1 MTIEQQI
8 RKQNDTIG
16 ERAAALEERVAANG
30 LTGRDIAELLE
41 LYALQEDVYESIQ
54 QACFD
59 HTLNLNEEVLVK
71 VDGKV
76 IKFQNIS
83 DTAEWI
89 TNGLD

>member
-8 RKQNDTIG
+8 RKQTDTIG
-16 ERAAALEERVAANG
+16 ERAAALECRVASSG

-41 LYALQEDVYESIQ
+41 LYALQDDVYEEIQ

-59 HTLNLNEEVLVK
+59 HTLNLSEEVYVK
-71 VDGKV
+71 VDGKT

-89 TNGLD
+89 ANGLD